1 MALSCRSG
9 GQEMVKVK
17 FFTLLRLKT
26 GIDEVDVEADQIS
39 IYELLF
45 KTKETVKSDVII
57 QKLLEKDG
65 SLRKGTVILLNGH
78 NILNLDKLDTIV
90 KKDDVV
96 SLFPPGG
103 GG

>member
-1 MALSCRSG
+1 
-9 GQEMVKVK
+9 MVKVK